1 MDEVFLKCLVIV
13 LMGLKIIKKK
23 TIQLQTQLRERLFEN
38 IARAPVLFIFKR
50 ASPQLIIKRFLQWI
64 FNY

>member
-13 LMGLKIIKKK
+13 LMGLKIIKK